1 MKLLSEGGLPVKRYE
16 GLSAIVTI
24 AIGLSTNSAYAT
36 AFFYNGFSDTT
47 GLSFVGS
54 TATAN
59 TGDGTVLR
67 LTPADFSQAGAAYS
81 TSAVTL
87 GPSDTFST
95 QFQFRF
101 TNPGGTVNSPADGIT
116 FVIAASPSG
125 LGVGGGSMGYG
136 TVPNSVAI
144 EFNTFDNGPG
154 DGDSSNHVAVDT
166 NGIISDLALSNLYNI
181 QTCDF
186 NRPRLHVEW

>member
-1 MKLLSEGGLPVKRYE
+1 
-16 GLSAIVTI
+16 
-24 AIGLSTNSAYAT
+24 
-36 AFFYNGFSDTT
+36 
-47 GLSFVGS
+47 
-54 TATAN
+54 
-59 TGDGTVLR
+59 
-67 LTPADFSQAGAAYS
+67 
-81 TSAVTL
+81 
-87 GPSDTFST
+87 
-95 QFQFRF
+95 
-101 TNPGGTVNSPADGIT
+101 
-116 FVIAASPSG
+116 
-125 LGVGGGSMGYG
+125 MGYG